1 MSYLTLVAKVEAEP
15 ADREVLLDAM
25 LCATKTYNGLI
36 YTLRQE
42 YDRTGETRL
51 SRQNLNK
58 ILKTLPRA
66 KGYYSLSV
74 QATRDE
80 VLGAYQ
86 SYFALKKA
94 GYETARPPGFRR
106 KNSYSGLRY
115 YDKYGIKLDGNQLTL
130 G

>member
-1 MSYLTLVAKVEAEP
+1 MSYLTLVAKVAAEP
-15 ADREVLLDAM
+15 AAREVLLDAM
-25 LCATKTYNGLI
+25 LCATKVFNGLI
-36 YTLRQE
+36 YTLRQAYE
-42 YDRTGETRL
+42 QTGN
-51 SRQNLNK
+51 SKISKQNLNK
-58 ILKTLPRA
+58 ILKQLPRT
-66 KGYYSLSV
+66 KSYYSLSV

-115 YDKYGIKLDGNQLTL
+115 YAGYGVVLMATN
-130 G
+130 